1 MHDVEEY
8 LQVKLDILLRRT
20 MMGKFFDRVV
30 LGILVILIL
39 IIVGKLILGEV

>member
-1 MHDVEEY
+1 
-8 LQVKLDILLRRT
+8 
-20 MMGKFFDRVV
+20 MMEKFFDRVM

>member
-1 MHDVEEY
+1 
-8 LQVKLDILLRRT
+8 
-20 MMGKFFDRVV
+20 MMGKFFDRVM